1 MADVRPELGEQ
12 GWRFFSGL
20 HRLLLHLAGRVP
32 DEWLNHVRAMLAA
45 GDLAQI
51 PDTVSGAVADLGV
64 PLTTGQ
70 VALLRETVGTFFGGR
85 EPMRIE
91 QVRISD
97 EIPAPSHRFFPVPAD
112 VLATDAA
119 RIPPRLDLS
128 GRPGDDLWDL
138 PPALAALDDLAD
150 RLTDLEDSSPV
161 SVLRGNEDV
170 LSIAR
175 AWRCPPEAGVR
186 VVLVEVAAGAAAWDI
201 MRTVQ
206 QALQRHGDSGAQVEV
221 FWTGE
226 DLSPY
231 HRAALAGS
239 ALFRRPS
246 HAGGGTGGR

>member
-1 MADVRPELGEQ
+1 MADVRAELGEQ

-20 HRLLLHLAGRVP
+20 HGLLLHLAGRVP
-32 DEWLNHVRAMLAA
+32 GEWLTHVRAMLAA
-45 GDLAQI
+45 GDLAQV
-51 PDTVSGAVADLGV
+51 PDTVSGAMAELGV

-70 VALLRETVGTFFGGR
+70 AALLREMVGTFFGGR

-91 QVRISD
+91 QVRIS
-97 EIPAPSHRFFPVPAD
+97 EEVPVSPHRFSPVPAG

-138 PPALAALDDLAD
+138 PPALAALDDLAT
-150 RLTDLEDSSPV
+150 RLTDLEDSAPV

-175 AWRCPPEAGVR
+175 AWRFPPDGGVR
-186 VVLVEVAAGAAAWDI
+186 VVLVEVAAGAAAWDVT
-201 MRTVQ
+201 RTVQ
-206 QALQRHGDSGAQVEV
+206 QALHRHGDTGAEVEV
-221 FWTGE
+221 FWAGA
-226 DLSPY
+226 DLPPY

-239 ALFRRPS
+239 ALLWR
-246 HAGGGTGGR
+246 A

>member
-1 MADVRPELGEQ
+1 MADARAELGEQ
-12 GWRFFSGL
+12 GWRLFSGL
-20 HRLLLHLAGRVP
+20 HRLLLQLAGRVP
-32 DEWLNHVRAMLAA
+32 GEWLNHVRAMLAA

-51 PDTVSGAVADLGV
+51 PDTVSGAAAELGV

-70 VALLRETVGTFFGGR
+70 VALLRETVATFFGDR
-85 EPMRIE
+85 EPMRIA
-91 QVRISD
+91 QVRIS
-97 EIPAPSHRFFPVPAD
+97 EETPALTYRFFPVPAD

-138 PPALAALDDLAD
+138 PPALAALDDLAT

-175 AWRCPPEAGVR
+175 AWRFPPETGVR
-186 VVLVEVAAGAAAWDI
+186 VVLIEVAAGTAAWDI
-201 MRTVQ
+201 PRTVQ
-206 QALQRHGDSGAQVEV
+206 QALQRHGDPGAQVEV

-226 DLSPY
+226 DLPLY

-239 ALFRRPS
+239 ALFRR
-246 HAGGGTGGR
+246 GTDEG